1 MRMKLVRQVK
11 TIDYLDSGLFDETVT
26 KLFNDDDLRIID
38 IQNRVY
44 VENNQVHYVAFIVY
58 EYSEPDEEDFHD

>member
-1 MRMKLVRQVK
+1 MKMMIKRQVK
-11 TIDYLDSGLFDETVT
+11 TIDYLDSNLFDEAVT
-26 KLFNDDDLRIID
+26 ELFNNDDLRIID

-58 EYSEPDEEDFHD
+58 EYSEPDEEDFYD